1 MSGKVCSGQETK
13 RGGSLGRF
21 EKRREVWV
29 ESKRGGRLRPG
40 RKKEGCLG
48 VWAGSKKGGRF
59 GSGRIALILLFDP
72 TQAPR
77 FLRSNACYRVY
88 YLNALNR
95 LGLKNDDEKSLD
107 TSKKSYQ
114 EWHPTACYQLIRRN

>member
-1 MSGKVCSGQETK
+1 M
-13 RGGSLGRF
+13 LGRLGRV
-21 EKRREVWV
+21 EKRREAWV
-29 ESKRGGRLRPG
+29 
-40 RKKEGCLG
+40 
-48 VWAGSKKGGRF
+48 GSKKGGRF

-77 FLRSNACYRVY
+77 FLRSNACYRAY

-107 TSKKSYQ
+107 TSKNLTKNGIQ
-114 EWHPTACYQLIRRN
+114 QLAVN